1 MFCFCHRKTCFD
13 SHNQMRK
20 RGIKFGRFYVLKES
34 IDESRIAVLYLGK
47 TAKDTTLLTVSH
59 ELIAKV
65 LKKLARIVFLNVD
78 QLRFLKKVAF
88 GKIKFKSKL
97 LYYHFKVTFMILCF
111 CRTKKKF

>member
-1 MFCFCHRKTCFD
+1 
-13 SHNQMRK
+13 MRK